1 MCSCRVQSHL
11 EKAGIQWDLH
21 LFADTVNT
29 EAADI
34 AKIIQN
40 TAQKVQAELVVLA
53 HHNVVCHRYCSE
65 PVLFIRS
72 FSRCFVQ
79 HLMQVKQSYFGPGS
93 VAQVCENLSLPLA
106 IIP

>member
-1 MCSCRVQSHL
+1 MQSQL

-53 HHNVVCHRYCSE
+53 HHNEVCDRDFCE
-65 PVLFIRS
+65 PVLSIWS
-72 FSRCFVQ
+72 FSRCFER
-79 HLMQVKQSYFGPGS
+79 HLLQVKQGYFGPGS
-93 VAQVCENLSLPLA
+93 VAQVCEKLSLPLA